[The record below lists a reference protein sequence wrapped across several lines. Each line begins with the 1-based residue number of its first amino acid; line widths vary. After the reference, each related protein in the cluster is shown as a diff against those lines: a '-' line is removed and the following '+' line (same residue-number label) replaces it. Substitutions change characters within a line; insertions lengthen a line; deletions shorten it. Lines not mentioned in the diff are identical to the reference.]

1 MCHCVC
7 VCGSADA
14 DDMGQLDGL
23 TTPEALEAFRAL
35 YIKCVTR
42 DTPLAGTELGLLFH
56 MLNAPYACVC
66 VLARVCALACTC
78 TCTHARP
85 HTHPHTHTHTHA
97 HTHTHYSGEHHA
109 QEIHL

>member
-7 VCGSADA
+7 GAVDA

-42 DTPLAGTELGLLFH
+42 DTPLAATELGPPFSP
-56 MLNAPYACVC
+56 AECCVC
-66 VLARVCALACTC
+66 VLACTR
-78 TCTHARP
+78 TCTHARSLAR
-85 HTHPHTHTHTHA
+85 TLSLSHTHTHTHTTGA
-97 HTHTHYSGEHHA
+97 SITRKKFTFE
-109 QEIHL
+109 